1 MQLYIG
7 GYAQGKLAY
16 VQEKLKGQKVP
27 VVNDL
32 HLWVKQ
38 LLQEGKPAEEIGRCN
53 IIRSTRIVSLS
64 AMRLATALC
73 RWRSRSGNTGNV
85 SADY

>member
-38 LLQEGKPAEEIGRCN
+38 LLQEGN

>member
-27 VVNDL
+27 AADY
-32 HLWVKQ
+32 
-38 LLQEGKPAEEIGRCN
+38 
-53 IIRSTRIVSLS
+53 RSTGKLLSGIFRRI
-64 AMRLATALC
+64 
-73 RWRSRSGNTGNV
+73 SRTGYELHKEILD
-85 SADY
+85 SSRK

>member
-38 LLQEGKPAEEIGRCN
+38 LLGKTGGRDCAA
-53 IIRSTRIVSLS
+53 IL
-64 AMRLATALC
+64 
-73 RWRSRSGNTGNV
+73 
-85 SADY
+85 

>member
-38 LLQEGKPAEEIGRCN
+38 LLQEGKPAEEI
-53 IIRSTRIVSLS
+53 VLQYYKEHPLS